1 MQTAVAT
8 PPKVAKPKPPPARK
22 KLRVDRTKTGGE
34 VYENL
39 PWDDYRQLPGEHV
52 TLLKLALES
61 PLQYRHAKEHG
72 LPDKDAFR
80 AGRLCHTASLEP
92 AHLLRDYA
100 QWETEHPDG
109 RKRPRN
115 GGAWEEFQELHADK
129 TIVTPA
135 QMAMATA
142 IRDVVREDAA
152 AGPLLKAPG
161 RNELS
166 LRCKVDGED
175 RKARVDRLTDRTI
188 VDIKTAFDISP
199 RGFAQAA
206 AKYRYAMQGAW
217 YVDVALACGFELRPF
232 VFEHDE
238 SGALICVD
246 GPFKIIAVRN
256 KEPYDVVV
264 YVLPQSAIDLG
275 RAQYK
280 QALEVVRLC
289 KASGKWPGVA
299 DGKELSL
306 KLPEWASTS
315 GEDEEVDFTGL

>member
-1 MQTAVAT
+1 MIVAVAQNKS
-8 PPKVAKPKPPPARK
+8 PPTK
-22 KLRVDRTKTGGE
+22 KKRVERSQTGGE
-34 VYENL
+34 MYENL
-39 PWDDYRQLPGEHV
+39 PWDEYRQLPGEHV
-52 TLLKLALES
+52 TLLKMALES
-61 PLQYRHAKEHG
+61 PLQYRHAADHG

-92 AHLLRDYA
+92 AHLLRDYV

-115 GGAWEEFQELHADK
+115 GGVWDEFQELHAGK

-135 QMAMATA
+135 QMAMACA
-142 IRDVVREDAA
+142 IRDVAREDAA
-152 AGPLLKAPG
+152 AGPLLKGAG
-161 RNELS
+161 QNELS

-175 RKARVDRLTDRTI
+175 RKVRIDRLTDGTI
-188 VDIKTAFDISP
+188 VDIKTAFDVSV
-199 RGFAQAA
+199 RGFAMAA
-206 AKYRYAMQGAW
+206 AKYRYAMQAAW
-217 YVDVALACGFELRPF
+217 YIDAAVTCGFALRPF
-232 VFEHDE
+232 KFMQDE
-238 SGALICVD
+238 SGAMVCVD
-246 GPFKIIAVRN
+246 GPFKIIALRN

-289 KASGKWPGVA
+289 RAAGKWPGVA

-306 KLPEWASTS
+306 KLPEWASMS
-315 GEDEEVDFTGL
+315 GEDEEVDFSGL